1 MPTFSSQDW
10 FHAISAR
17 RHDVISVHLKECAG
31 KRNTFGETGLMC
43 AVRQGDAEAVKILAP
58 KECGILSQTSHS
70 TALMMACEADHAG
83 LVEILAPFEH
93 KDAMPD
99 GKTAFMVA
107 AHSGAIN
114 SINIMLKYGTRDQ
127 DQSHRTALDYAVMS
141 MKQGIVISLGFSGI
155 FRPDD
160 IRQAIRTAGECKNM
174 FAPKLLRLALQH
186 LTGQESDVPD
196 LTFEVENLN
205 KEIASFRTCLQEVM
219 GEDRNYYLNTFNG
232 GPEPSNLLISRFVD
246 HMHRM
251 QSQMEELA
259 AVTANSQA
267 NTPKSKT
274 KTAGK
279 KDKQSA
285 YDLEEENAQLRTKAA
300 ALEYIIRSPAFKS
313 HIGYNLT
320 SEDICDRI
328 NAEMMQNAAY
338 IKELERQIKDMR
350 AERQRE
356 MNQVTSIV
364 GLKDDY
370 EKALEKLQET
380 QNLLDSRTDQLKT
393 YRMYMGEKSP
403 LMPQAEPDLVFR
415 QRTVRATPNSAGNSQ
430 KMPSTPGS
438 TKSTE
443 RRPLNSHRNRPSQYP
458 SNDSIQASAA
468 SSGLYDSTMAD
479 PNSTVK
485 EVTTVTTTTRTYS
498 PQSRTSTPHG
508 RSSSRSMSHTTRTR
522 TGVEY
527 MHDRE
532 RTRDAD
538 RSRDVDRSSNRSLTN
553 SFGLDNS
560 NRSMQAMSDLST
572 SRRRRLRP
580 IVDPTPNGSYH
591 SFNTSR
597 SASRDGTF
605 RNANDSYGSARNSDH
620 QSLYNS
626 AAEVDQPY
634 EIKTTF
640 DSHTEYEHPAPVTKD
655 IPREA
660 SLRNTFTNHPG
671 DYNEYTSHGTSS
683 NPIHTNVDATNDS
696 QAHFDPPSLLTS
708 TSFADRA
715 HTQPSRLR
723 HEKPSY
729 ADPRLRSEPQSYSDP
744 RLRGGPQLYSEH
756 RPRHEQQ
763 PYADHRNEQQPY
775 SDPIYSAIVDRN
787 NSSLDRPNPWMA
799 KGAGNQW
806 DDRHPRI
813 L

>member
-10 FHAISAR
+10 FHAISSR
-17 RHDVISVHLKECAG
+17 RHDVISVHLKDCAG

-107 AHSGAIN
+107 AHAGAIN

-127 DQSHRTALDYAVMS
+127 DQNHRTALDYAVMS
-141 MKQGIVISLGFSGI
+141 MKQGLVISLGFSGI

-251 QSQMEELA
+251 KSQMEELA
-259 AVTANSQA
+259 TVTANSQA
-267 NTPKSKT
+267 NTPKSKS
-274 KTAGK
+274 KTTSK
-279 KDKQSA
+279 KDKLNV

-300 ALEYIIRSPAFKS
+300 ALEYIIRSPVFKS
-313 HIGYNLT
+313 HVGYNLT

-403 LMPQAEPDLVFR
+403 VMPQSEPDLVFR
-415 QRTVRATPNSAGNSQ
+415 QRTMRTVPSSASNSQ
-430 KMPSTPGS
+430 KVSPIPGS
-438 TKSTE
+438 NKSTE
-443 RRPLNSHRNRPSQYP
+443 RRPLNSHRSRHNQYS
-458 SNDSIQASAA
+458 SNDSMQASAA

-479 PNSTVK
+479 PNSIIK
-485 EVTTVTTTTRTYS
+485 EVTTVTTTTKTYS
-498 PQSRTSTPHG
+498 PTQGNTTTLRDRSNSRTT
-508 RSSSRSMSHTTRTR
+508 SHTTRPR
-522 TGVEY
+522 TGMEPVR
-527 MHDRE
+527 DRD
-532 RTRDAD
+532 RT
-538 RSRDVDRSSNRSLTN
+538 RDVDRSTDRSLTN

-560 NRSMQAMSDLST
+560 SRNLQAMSDLST

-591 SFNTSR
+591 SFNTSK

-605 RNANDSYGSARNSDH
+605 RNANDSYGSARNSDQH
-620 QSLYNS
+620 SLCNS
-626 AAEVDQPY
+626 TGGVEQPY
-634 EIKTTF
+634 EIKTSF
-640 DSHTEYEHPAPVTKD
+640 DSHTEYEHSAPMTKD
-655 IPREA
+655 VPREI
-660 SLRNTFTNHPG
+660 SLRNTFTNQPNA
-671 DYNEYTSHGTSS
+671 YAEYTSHGTSS
-683 NPIHTNVDATNDS
+683 NPINTNVDVANDS
-696 QAHFDPPSLLTS
+696 QTHFDPPSLLTS
-708 TSFADRA
+708 TSFVDRA

-723 HEKPSY
+723 HEHHLYSD
-729 ADPRLRSEPQSYSDP
+729 DPRLRSDPQPYSDP
-744 RLRGGPQLYSEH
+744 RLRNERQLYTD
-756 RPRHEQQ
+756 PK
-763 PYADHRNEQQPY
+763 NEQQPR

-799 KGAGNQW
+799 KSNENQW
-806 DDRHPRI
+806 DDRHPRV

>member
-83 LVEILAPFEH
+83 LVEVLAPFEH

-107 AHSGAIN
+107 AHAGSIN
-114 SINIMLKYGTRDQ
+114 CINIMLKYGTREQ
-127 DQSHRTALDYAVMS
+127 DQNNRTALDYAVMS

-174 FAPKLLRLALQH
+174 FAPKILRLALQH

-259 AVTANSQA
+259 AVTASSQA
-267 NTPKSKT
+267 NTGKAKT
-274 KTAGK
+274 KTPAK
-279 KDKQSA
+279 KDKA
-285 YDLEEENAQLRTKAA
+285 NVYELEEENAQLRTKAA
-300 ALEYIIRSPAFKS
+300 ALEYILRSPAFKS
-313 HIGYNLT
+313 HVGYNLT

-328 NAEMMQNAAY
+328 NAEMMQNSAY

-380 QNLLDSRTDQLKT
+380 QNLLDNRTDQLKT

-403 LMPQAEPDLVFR
+403 LMPQPEPDFVFR
-415 QRTVRATPNSAGNSQ
+415 QRTMRAVPNSTIDDPHKTS
-430 KMPSTPGS
+430 STS
-438 TKSTE
+438 TSKSTE
-443 RRPLNSHRNRPSQYP
+443 RRALTSHRSRTNQYS
-458 SNDSIQASAA
+458 SNNSMHASAN

-479 PNSTVK
+479 QSSIVR
-485 EVTTVTTTTRTYS
+485 EVTTVTTTTKTYS
-498 PQSRTSTPHG
+498 PNQGRTGTLRE
-508 RSSSRSMSHTTRTR
+508 RSSSRSMSHSARPR
-522 TGVEY
+522 PDPEPA
-527 MHDRE
+527 HSRE
-532 RTRDAD
+532 RSRDAD
-538 RSRDVDRSSNRSLTN
+538 RSRDRSLTN

-560 NRSMQAMSDLST
+560 TRNMQAMSDLST

-591 SFNTSR
+591 SFNASR
-597 SASRDGTF
+597 SLSRDGTI
-605 RNANDSYGSARNSDH
+605 RNTNDSYGSGRDSDH
-620 QSLYNS
+620 QSLYTS
-626 AAEVDQPY
+626 TTGTEQPY
-634 EIKTTF
+634 EIKTSF
-640 DSHTEYEHPAPVTKD
+640 ESHTEYDPAVPMTKD
-655 IPREA
+655 VPREA
-660 SLRNTFTNHPG
+660 SLRNNFTNVPG
-671 DYNEYTSHGTSS
+671 NYNEYTSHGTSS
-683 NPIHTNVDATNDS
+683 RPTHENTEIHNDS
-696 QAHFDPPSLLTS
+696 QAHLDPPSLLTS
-708 TSFADRA
+708 TSFTDRMHSA
-715 HTQPSRLR
+715 SRLR
-723 HEKPSY
+723 HE
-729 ADPRLRSEPQSYSDP
+729 
-744 RLRGGPQLYSEH
+744 
-756 RPRHEQQ
+756 
-763 PYADHRNEQQPY
+763 QPY
-775 SDPIYSAIVDRN
+775 SDPIYSAITDRN
-787 NSSLDRPNPWMA
+787 NSSLDRPNPWA
-799 KGAGNQW
+799 TRGGDQW
-806 DDRHPRI
+806 DDRHPRV

>member
-10 FHAISAR
+10 FHAISTR
-17 RHDVISVHLKECAG
+17 RHDVVSVHLKECAG

-43 AVRQGDAEAVKILAP
+43 AVRQGDAETVKILAP

-93 KDAMPD
+93 KDTMPD

-107 AHSGAIN
+107 AHAGAIN
-114 SINIMLKYGTRDQ
+114 SINIMLKYGTREQ
-127 DQSHRTALDYAVMS
+127 DQSNRTALDYAVMS

-246 HMHRM
+246 HMHRI
-251 QSQMEELA
+251 QSQLEELA
-259 AVTANSQA
+259 SVTANSQI
-267 NTPKSKT
+267 NTSKGKT
-274 KTAGK
+274 KTSAK
-279 KDKQSA
+279 KDKSNI

-300 ALEYIIRSPAFKS
+300 ALEYIIRSPVFKS
-313 HIGYNLT
+313 HTGYNLT

-328 NAEMMQNAAY
+328 NAEMIENRAY

-370 EKALEKLQET
+370 EKALEKLQKT
-380 QNLLDSRTDQLKT
+380 QSLLDSRTDQLKT

-403 LMPQAEPDLVFR
+403 LMPQTEPDFVFR
-415 QRTVRATPNSAGNSQ
+415 QRTMRAAPNSATSDYHGMSATSASN
-430 KMPSTPGS
+430 
-438 TKSTE
+438 KSTE
-443 RRPLNSHRNRPSQYP
+443 RRALTSHRSRTNQHLS
-458 SNDSIQASAA
+458 SDSMHASAN

-479 PNSTVK
+479 QSNIVR
-485 EVTTVTTTTRTYS
+485 EVTTVTTTTKTYS
-498 PQSRTSTPHG
+498 PNGRTGTLRDRST
-508 RSSSRSMSHTTRTR
+508 SRSQSHTTRSR
-522 TGVEY
+522 TEL
-527 MHDRE
+527 E
-532 RTRDAD
+532 RTQDKDRDGD
-538 RSRDVDRSSNRSLTN
+538 RSGDRSLTN

-560 NRSMQAMSDLST
+560 MRNMQAMSELST

-597 SASRDGTF
+597 SASRDTTI
-605 RNANDSYGSARNSDH
+605 RNANDSYGSGKASDH

-626 AAEVDQPY
+626 TAEVEHPY
-634 EIKTTF
+634 EIKTSF
-640 DSHTEYEHPAPVTKD
+640 ESHTEYDHPAPITKD
-655 IPREA
+655 VPREA
-660 SLRNTFTNHPG
+660 SLRTTFTNQAD
-671 DYNEYTSHGTSS
+671 DYNEYTSRGTNF
-683 NPIHTNVDATNDS
+683 NPAHANPEVHNDS

-708 TSFADRA
+708 TSFTDRA
-715 HTQPSRLR
+715 HTAQPSHLR
-723 HEKPSY
+723 HE
-729 ADPRLRSEPQSYSDP
+729 
-744 RLRGGPQLYSEH
+744 
-756 RPRHEQQ
+756 
-763 PYADHRNEQQPY
+763 QPY
-775 SDPIYSAIVDRN
+775 SDPIYSAITDRN

-799 KGAGNQW
+799 RGSGSQW
-806 DDRHPRI
+806 EDRHPRV